1 MTYIFYTYFKSKLD
15 SVLFEDYLNRL
26 PDNMQNKIKRFIR
39 WQDQQ
44 ASLFGKL
51 LLVKGFKNINNYNLD
66 LNELLYSVSGRPYF
80 NNTIDFNISHSGGY
94 VICAI
99 TKNGRLGID
108 VEKIR
113 NIKISDFK
121 RYMDNDEWGAIN
133 NSSNPEKAF
142 FSYWTIKESVMKA
155 HGKGMSI
162 PLKDVIIK
170 NYKAHLYNTLWYLN
184 EINIS
189 NDCKCH
195 LAISYEELNVNIN
208 KIEPENF

>member
-1 MTYIFYTYFKSKLD
+1 MTYIFYTYFQSKLD
-15 SVLFEDYLNRL
+15 SALFEDYLNRL
-26 PDNMQNKIKRFIR
+26 PYKIQHKIKRFIR

-51 LLVKGFKNINNYNLD
+51 LLAKSFKHINNNNIN
-66 LNELLYSVSGRPYF
+66 LNDLLYSASGRPYF
-80 NNTIDFNISHSGGY
+80 NNSIDFNISHSGGY

-99 TKNGRLGID
+99 TKKGRLGID

-113 NIKISDFK
+113 NIKIFDFK
-121 RYMDNDEWGAIN
+121 RYMNTDEWESIN
-133 NSSNPEKAF
+133 NSSHPEKAF
-142 FSYWTIKESVMKA
+142 FSYWTLKESVMKA
-155 HGKGMSI
+155 NGKGMSI

-170 NYKAHLYNTLWYLN
+170 NNKAHLYNTLWYLN

-195 LAISYEELNVNIN
+195 LAISYEEYNLNIN
-208 KIEPENF
+208 NIEPDNF